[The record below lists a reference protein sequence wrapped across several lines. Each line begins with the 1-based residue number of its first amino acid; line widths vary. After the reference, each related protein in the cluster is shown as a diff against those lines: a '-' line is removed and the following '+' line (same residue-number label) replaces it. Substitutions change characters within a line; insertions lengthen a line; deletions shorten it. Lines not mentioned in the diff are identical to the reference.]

1 MSNTTPESP
10 NEPEP
15 ATNDTSPVEPRYA
28 AAPADDEVGADD
40 ARDAGDA
47 GDAGDAAPA
56 AVPATGHVAGGRAG
70 LAADTSDVNAGY
82 PEPTAEEPG
91 YQPVTEQPPVGYEP
105 PTEPLPP
112 ADAAGAGTTDE
123 NAAPAETTHAET
135 AAAANATG
143 TTWAPEPTAAPRSEE
158 PTDERRIEEPAEA
171 PRAEE
176 PADERR
182 VEEPRDGEA
191 ARTATP
197 VYVTAPT
204 PPTARGNRG
213 IGILIVLLATLVYA
227 IVYAAVS
234 LAYFALNFAGR
245 GYLGQFESYVTS
257 VAFWV
262 PVAAFF
268 VLFVLL
274 VAIVNRG
281 GWWAYVLGGFLV
293 AVGVY
298 FAYIGGALLEVQAWT
313 MTAAQASR
321 LLAQLWA
328 NPLTL
333 GAAIVARELTLW
345 FGAWI
350 AARGRRVR
358 QRNLDAKR
366 DFDREVAEGPAA
378 PGSAAAS
385 SWSNR

>member
-28 AAPADDEVGADD
+28 APADDAVRADD
-40 ARDAGDA
+40 ARDAADAGDA
-47 GDAGDAAPA
+47 EDAEDAGDAAPA
-56 AVPATGHVAGGRAG
+56 AVPAAGHVAGGRAG
-70 LAADTSDVNAGY
+70 LAADTSDANAGY
-82 PEPTAEEPG
+82 PQPTAEEPG

-112 ADAAGAGTTDE
+112 ADAADARTTDTRTTDANAAPAGE

-135 AAAANATG
+135 AAATNATG
-143 TTWAPEPTAAPRSEE
+143 TTWAPEPTAAPRSVE
-158 PTDERRIEEPAEA
+158 PTGEQ
-171 PRAEE
+171 RAEE
-176 PADERR
+176 QRDE
-182 VEEPRDGEA
+182 EA

-313 MTAAQASR
+313 MTAAQANR

-378 PGSAAAS
+378 PGSAPAS

>member
-10 NEPEP
+10 NQSEP
-15 ATNDTSPVEPRYA
+15 ATNDASPVEPRYA
-28 AAPADDEVGADD
+28 AAQADDELYDVDD
-40 ARDAGDA
+40 IGDA
-47 GDAGDAAPA
+47 GPA
-56 AVPATGHVAGGRAG
+56 AVPASGHVAGGRAG
-70 LAADTSDVNAGY
+70 LADDASDANAAY
-82 PEPTAEEPG
+82 PEPPVDEPGSRPVTEEPVTAEPTSEGPG
-91 YQPVTEQPPVGYEP
+91 YQPVTEEPPAGYEP
-105 PTEPLPP
+105 PAEPLPDTEA
-112 ADAAGAGTTDE
+112 ADARATHE
-123 NAAPAETTHAET
+123 NATPAETTHAET
-135 AAAANATG
+135 AAATESGA
-143 TTWAPEPTAAPRSEE
+143 TTWAPEPTVAPRSEE
-158 PTDERRIEEPAEA
+158 PTEQTEAPRTEA

-176 PADERR
+176 AAPA
-182 VEEPRDGEA
+182 
-191 ARTATP
+191 ATP

-234 LAYFALNFAGR
+234 LAYFALNFGSH
-245 GYLGQFESYVTS
+245 GYFGQFESYVTS

-313 MTAAQASR
+313 MTAAQVNR

-345 FGAWI
+345 FGDWM
-350 AARGRRVR
+350 AARGRRER

-378 PGSAAAS
+378 AGSARAS
-385 SWSNR
+385 SWSDR